1 MELKKFARLSM
12 LLSLSIVFSLIE
24 SMLPVLNGIMIPGL
38 KLGLANIII
47 VFVLYTYGFKE
58 ALYISILRVFLVGL
72 LRTGL
77 FNITFFFSIG
87 GATLS
92 LLCMLIVKKLP
103 FSILGVSVI
112 GSIGHSIGQIGMAIL
127 FLNTMN
133 LLYYLPWILLF
144 SIPTG
149 ICIGILSNKLIDF
162 YEKNL

>member
-1 MELKKFARLSM
+1 MELKKFSRLSM
-12 LLSLSIVFSLIE
+12 FLSLSIVLSLIE
-24 SMLPVLNGIMIPGL
+24 GMIPLLNGIMIPGL

-47 VFVLYTYGFKE
+47 VFVLYTYGIKE
-58 ALYISILRVFLVGL
+58 ALYVSILRVFLVGL

-77 FNITFFFSIG
+77 FSVTFFFSLG
-87 GATLS
+87 GAILS
-92 LLCMLIVKKLP
+92 LFCMFITKKLP

-112 GSIGHSIGQIGMAIL
+112 GSLGHSIGQIGMAIF

-133 LLYYLPWILLF
+133 LLYYLPLILLF

-149 ICIGILSNKLIDF
+149 IFVGILSNKLIDF